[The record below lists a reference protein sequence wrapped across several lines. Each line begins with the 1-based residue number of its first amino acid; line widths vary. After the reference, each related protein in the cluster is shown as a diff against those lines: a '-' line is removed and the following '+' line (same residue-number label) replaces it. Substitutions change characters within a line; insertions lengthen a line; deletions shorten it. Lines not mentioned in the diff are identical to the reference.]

1 MNSKYNILL
10 LFVFLILFSCT
21 TKEEKVKEYVEQNV
35 VSQAENYLICQ
46 AIIKY
51 VESDAHKVFTNRI
64 NYYAENPY
72 YDFTYYEKELSRLY
86 IGFASASCAIMKLF
100 DERWNEI
107 GNLYVMLSNEGNIEY
122 QMHQIDSTLTFQD
135 LIKETSLYSTEEIA
149 DIYFKPDHLKFTE
162 ITPELYRSIYRS
174 MLCLGAKAY
183 KYDIVDDIRIK
194 EKEEN
199 KWTVDLVYHSGY
211 CMPLEIGYDK
221 ENGFFVSEAPW
232 QPETGESTY
241 CINIENYAE
250 KLTFEEGIKLLYLA
264 NGITETP
271 EKYKNYEESIKK
283 KYEVRESEYIFR
295 RIDNYRLFLSDDAEC
310 NQGEESLKSFICKIL
325 SSKSFLKSRISLN
338 KKELEW
344 LDINNI
350 PSFRF
355 NLDLELDYRGP
366 EIVGY
371 DGSGASW
378 EELKDNSAY
387 YAVWG
392 AMETIEI
399 YVFTRVDGKW
409 YLTEYWNREKDE
421 DCPI

>member
-1 MNSKYNILL
+1 MY
-10 LFVFLILFSCT
+10 

-51 VESDAHKVFTNRI
+51 VESDVQKVFTNRI

-86 IGFASASCAIMKLF
+86 IGFASASGAIKKLF

-232 QPETGESTY
+232 LPEAWGEEDDLGQEL
-241 CINIENYAE
+241 NIDDVDEVVEIQRLLENSKYQKYTNARFGFSFSYPDC
-250 KLTFEEGIKLLYLA
+250 FEMGKESENGDGREFLLKYGISFVVSGGYNVYDKNIKDYYQNDEDRRKASYHVQKGNWYVLSGYLDNDTIYYKKVVWMKNA
-264 NGITETP
+264 HDE
-271 EKYKNYEESIKK
+271 EVYVKFYLKYPKKFEDVLKDFINYEAKN
-283 KYEVRESEYIFR
+283 F
-295 RIDNYRLFLSDDAEC
+295 
-310 NQGEESLKSFICKIL
+310 KSK
-325 SSKSFLKSRISLN
+325 
-338 KKELEW
+338 
-344 LDINNI
+344 
-350 PSFRF
+350 
-355 NLDLELDYRGP
+355 
-366 EIVGY
+366 
-371 DGSGASW
+371 
-378 EELKDNSAY
+378 
-387 YAVWG
+387 
-392 AMETIEI
+392 
-399 YVFTRVDGKW
+399 
-409 YLTEYWNREKDE
+409 
-421 DCPI
+421 